1 MYRPLVVLALGV
13 FAVGTDSFVIAGI
26 LPEMAASLGVSV
38 TVAGQLITAYALAYA
53 ILSPVMAALT
63 GSWPRKR
70 VLLLGL
76 TVFTLGNLATAFLP
90 AFGLVLAGRIVAGLG
105 AALISPTAT
114 GTGAALAPPE
124 KRGRAIAVVMTGLSA
139 ATALGAPLGTAVAG
153 LTGTWRAT
161 LLLIVALSVLG
172 MIGVA
177 WLLPA
182 VPGSEPIGLRQRL
195 APVTDAR
202 IALTLLTNLLL
213 YTGLF
218 TVYSYISL
226 GFARATHGGGT
237 TLALLLFIWGTSA
250 TAGTLLSGPLTDR
263 LGNRRIINTA
273 IVVAALDFVLL
284 PWTSGNLITA
294 ALALV
299 IWGLSGWGALAPQ
312 THRLLSVRPAAAP
325 MLTGLASSAVYVGV
339 SAAGA
344 IGALGISWVGPYLLG
359 PFGAILITLSLA
371 TAESANTLIRHQ
383 TPTPSPTPIHS

>member
-1 MYRPLVVLALGV
+1 MYRPLIVLALGV

-26 LPEMAASLGVSV
+26 LPEMATSLGVSV
-38 TVAGQLITAYALAYA
+38 TIAGQLITAYALAYA

-90 AFGLVLAGRIVAGLG
+90 VFGLVLAGRVVAGLG
-105 AALISPTAT
+105 GALISPTAT
-114 GTGAALAPPE
+114 GTGAVLAPPE

-139 ATALGAPLGTAVAG
+139 ATALGAPIGTAVAS
-153 LTGTWRAT
+153 LTGSWRAT
-161 LLLIVALSVLG
+161 LLLIVVLSVIG

-182 VPGSEPIGLRQRL
+182 VPGSEPVGLRQRL
-195 APVTDAR
+195 APVADPR
-202 IALTLLTNLLL
+202 IAVTLLTSLLL

-226 GFARATHGGGT
+226 SFARATHGSGT

-250 TAGTLLSGPLTDR
+250 TVGTLVSGPLIDR
-263 LGNRRIINTA
+263 LGSRRVINTA
-273 IVVAALDFVLL
+273 IAMAAIDFALL
-284 PWTSGNLITA
+284 PWTSANVVTA

-299 IWGLSGWGALAPQ
+299 IWGLAGWGAIAPQ

-325 MLTGLASSAVYVGV
+325 MLTGLASSSVYVGV

-344 IGALGISWVGPYLLG
+344 VGALGVAWVGPYLLG
-359 PFGAILITLSLA
+359 PFGAVLIALA
-371 TAESANTLIRHQ
+371 LAAAESANTLIRHR
-383 TPTPSPTPIHS
+383 TPTSPPTPAHT